1 VTVPPARWA
10 MLGAL
15 LFAMFLT
22 LGIAVARQ
30 PLELDLAVTG
40 VLTGTWH
47 GPAGAVAG
55 VVSGILGP
63 VLPVLLGCGLLIAAG
78 LSLMRDERSRAWL
91 LLRVAI
97 VLVLCRL
104 TSWVAKPLFLR
115 ERPRAYPDLS
125 YPSGHVV
132 SVASAGFAAILL
144 FALFAP
150 RLVRGVMAIVAVA
163 IALCALS
170 RLVLGVHWL
179 TDTVGAVFA
188 VTGIGLLST
197 VVLRL
202 PPAVPLR
209 PVSVEDEAA

>member
-1 VTVPPARWA
+1 
-10 MLGAL
+10 M
-15 LFAMFLT
+15 
-22 LGIAVARQ
+22 
-30 PLELDLAVTG
+30 
-40 VLTGTWH
+40 
-47 GPAGAVAG
+47 
-55 VVSGILGP
+55 
-63 VLPVLLGCGLLIAAG
+63 
-78 LSLMRDERSRAWL
+78 
-91 LLRVAI
+91 
-97 VLVLCRL
+97 
-104 TSWVAKPLFLR
+104 
-115 ERPRAYPDLS
+115 
-125 YPSGHVV
+125 
-132 SVASAGFAAILL
+132 

-179 TDTVGAVFA
+179 TDTIGAVFA